1 MCVRSREDLMTTG
14 DIVRERAL
22 ELAHSETDREQAVS
36 ELLLSCG
43 GRRVAAVSAR
53 QHLLAS
59 LDSELDQKD
68 AMRALEFLDELL
80 EKLPA

>member
-1 MCVRSREDLMTTG
+1 MTTG

-22 ELAHSETDREQAVS
+22 ELARSETDREQAVS

-53 QHLLAS
+53 QHLLAA
-59 LDSELDQKD
+59 LDGEPDQADTK
-68 AMRALEFLDELL
+68 RALELL
-80 EKLPA
+80 GEALERLPT

>member
-1 MCVRSREDLMTTG
+1 MTTG

-22 ELAHSETDREQAVS
+22 ELARLETDRAQAVS
-36 ELLLSCG
+36 DMLTCCG

-53 QHLLAS
+53 QQLVAW
-59 LDSELDQKD
+59 LDSEPDQAH
-68 AMRALEFLDELL
+68 AMRAVEFLDELL